1 VGVCST
7 AIESFN
13 YNTCVLEY
21 TFSDVI
27 TFSKVVQITEDLTLF
42 DFNDSVEIILNKDVL
57 SPDYIPPRIVGR
69 DEQIKQVASLT
80 KYLFRNGKPD
90 NALIFGPPGCG
101 KTVVSKHVLRSL
113 VAKLKQDPIDVKV
126 EWVYIH
132 CKKVYTSTAII
143 YTLIKHLDPIT
154 KIPMSGHSLNY
165 YYDELFKL
173 MNNKNTAMI
182 LILDEID
189 FLSSDNVLYNFS
201 RAVANEEL
209 NDGRFISVIGL
220 SNSIKYEQKIDD
232 RVLSSMGFVKFRFP
246 PYYADPI
253 YQILK
258 DRVDLAFA
266 PESISNELLI
276 QCSIDAAHAGGDIRK
291 ALGVLRTAAEIAVAN
306 GTNIILQEHLRSA
319 ETQVQME
326 EIIKSVVELPK
337 HHKLVLLSII
347 KLIGGTKTSVHTGE
361 VMKMYIMLCSQI
373 NMKHL
378 DDSMVS
384 KAISSLEL
392 QSFIHYVKVNIGKRG
407 GMTRSISLRSEDV
420 DEIKRGIYEDYDLEV
435 LEEYF
440 PAALT

>member
-1 VGVCST
+1 MVY
-7 AIESFN
+7 IN
-13 YNTCVLEY
+13 
-21 TFSDVI
+21 
-27 TFSKVVQITEDLTLF
+27 EDLTLF
-42 DFNDSVEIILNKDVL
+42 DFADSVDIILNKDVL
-57 SPDYIPPRIVGR
+57 SPDYIPPRIIGR

-80 KYLFRNGKPD
+80 KYLFRKGKPD

-126 EWVYIH
+126 EWVYVH

-143 YTLIKHLDPIT
+143 YTLIKHLDPMT
-154 KIPMSGHSLNY
+154 KIPMSGRSLNY

-209 NDGRFISVIGL
+209 KDGRFISVIGL
-220 SNSIKYEQKIDD
+220 SNSIKYEEKIDD

-253 YQILK
+253 YHILK

-266 PESISNELLI
+266 PNSISDELLI

-291 ALGVLRTAAEIAVAN
+291 ALGVLRTAAEIAIENEV
-306 GTNIILQEHLRSA
+306 NIISKEHLRNA
-319 ETQVQME
+319 ESQVQME

-361 VMKMYIMLCSQI
+361 VVKMYRMLCSQI
-373 NMKHL
+373 NIKHL

-407 GMTRSISLRSEDV
+407 GMSRSISLRTEDV
-420 DEIKRGIYEDYDLEV
+420 DEIKKGIYEDFDLEA

-440 PAALT
+440 PSVLT